1 MKIPVENLYYV
12 LCYAWERLDRLEVVP
27 DDVRTSTFDL
37 PQNLLAQLLHDS
49 FSQVLRRGLDRGYR
63 ERAEDT
69 RRPRGK
75 LDLPSTVRRALR
87 LRGQVHVRFEEL
99 SRNVLH
105 NRIVKT
111 TMLRLAAVE
120 ELNTNLKGKL
130 TRLVQRVAD
139 VGEVDLR
146 EDVFRRVQIHR
157 NNADYGFLLDV
168 CRMIARHL
176 FPEAH
181 AGAVRFRDFTTDER
195 EMGRLFEDFV
205 RGFLRT
211 EHPRLGVRRGHKSI
225 KWDAA
230 PEGDAV
236 LRLPLMETDIYV
248 PGAAD
253 GRSAIVETKCVSEPF
268 ARGDEASTVSLRSDH
283 LYQLFGYL
291 TNHARSYA
299 AEPPALGVLLYATAG
314 TTFDYRYRVHGHP
327 LRVSSVD
334 LTKPWP
340 AVREGLDRLADA
352 LSGHKGPNAQQA
364 VA

>member
-1 MKIPVENLYYV
+1 MKIPAENLYYV
-12 LCYAWERLDRLEVVP
+12 LCYAWERLDRLEAVP
-27 DDVRTSTFDL
+27 DDVRPSAFDL
-37 PQNLLAQLLHDS
+37 PQNLLARLLHDS

-87 LRGQVHVRFEEL
+87 LRGQVRVRFEEL
-99 SRNVLH
+99 SRDVLH

-157 NNADYGFLLDV
+157 NNADYGFLLDL

-181 AGAVRFRDFTTDER
+181 AGAVRFRDFTTDEQ

-211 EHPRLGVRRGHKSI
+211 EHPRLGVRGHKSI

-268 ARGDEASTVSLRSDH
+268 AGGGEASSVSLRSDH

-291 TNHARSYA
+291 TNHARSCA

-340 AVREGLDRLADA
+340 AVREGLDRLAEA

>member
-1 MKIPVENLYYV
+1 MTIPPENLYYV
-12 LCYAWERLDRLEVVP
+12 LCYAWERLDRLEAVP
-27 DDVRTSTFDL
+27 HDVRTSTFDL
-37 PQNLLAQLLHDS
+37 PQNLLARLLHDS

-87 LRGQVHVRFEEL
+87 LRGQVRVRFEEL
-99 SRNVLH
+99 SRDVLH

-120 ELNTNLKGKL
+120 ELNADLKGKL
-130 TRLVQRVAD
+130 MRLVQRIAD

-146 EDVFRRVQIHR
+146 EDLFRRVQIHR
-157 NNADYGFLLDV
+157 NNADYGFLLDL

-176 FPEAH
+176 FPEAR
-181 AGAVRFRDFTTDER
+181 AGAVRFRDFTADER

-211 EHPRLGVRRGHKSI
+211 EHPQLGVRGHKSI

-230 PEGDAV
+230 PEGDGV

-248 PGAAD
+248 PGAG
-253 GRSAIVETKCVSEPF
+253 GRSVIVETKCVSEPF
-268 ARGDEASTVSLRSDH
+268 ARGGEASAVSLRSDH
-283 LYQLFGYL
+283 LYQLFAYL
-291 TNHARSYA
+291 TNHARSYS
-299 AEPPALGVLLYATAG
+299 AEPPAVGLLLYATAG
-314 TTFDYRYRVHGHP
+314 ATFDYRYRVQGHP
-327 LRVSSVD
+327 LWVWSVD
-334 LTKPWP
+334 LAKPWP
-340 AVREGLDRLADA
+340 AVRDGLDRLAEA
-352 LSGHKGPNAQQA
+352 LLGYKGPNTRA

>member
-1 MKIPVENLYYV
+1 MKIPAENLYYV
-12 LCYAWERLDRLEVVP
+12 LCYAWERLDRLEAVP

-37 PQNLLAQLLHDS
+37 PQNLLARLLHDS
-49 FSQVLRRGLDRGYR
+49 FSQVLRRGLDRSYR

-87 LRGQVHVRFEEL
+87 VRGQVRVRYEEL
-99 SRNVLH
+99 SRDVLH

-120 ELNTNLKGKL
+120 ELSTDLKGKL
-130 TRLVQRVAD
+130 TRLVQRIAD

-146 EDVFRRVQIHR
+146 EDLFRRVQIHR
-157 NNADYGFLLDV
+157 NNADYGFLLDL
-168 CRMIARHL
+168 CRMIARHV
-176 FPEAH
+176 FPEAR

-211 EHPRLGVRRGHKSI
+211 EHPRLGVRGHKSI
-225 KWDAA
+225 KWDTA
-230 PEGDAV
+230 PDGDAV

-248 PGAAD
+248 PGAG
-253 GRSAIVETKCVSEPF
+253 GRSVIVEAKCVSEPF
-268 ARGDEASTVSLRSDH
+268 ARAGEASTVSLRSDH
-283 LYQLFGYL
+283 LYQLFAYL
-291 TNHARSYA
+291 TNHAQSYP
-299 AEPPALGVLLYATAG
+299 AEPPALGLLLYATAG
-314 TTFDYRYRVHGHP
+314 ATFGYRYDVHGHP
-327 LRVSSVD
+327 LWVSSVD
-334 LTKPWP
+334 LAKPWP
-340 AVREGLDRLADA
+340 AVCEGLNRLAGA
-352 LSGHKGPNAQQA
+352 LSGHKGPNAQA

>member
-1 MKIPVENLYYV
+1 MKIPPENLYYV
-12 LCYAWERLDRLEVVP
+12 LCYAWERLDRLEAVP

-37 PQNLLAQLLHDS
+37 PQNLLARLLHDS

-63 ERAEDT
+63 ERTEDT

-87 LRGQVHVRFEEL
+87 VRGQVRVRFDEL
-99 SRNVLH
+99 SRDVLH

-120 ELNTNLKGKL
+120 ELNTDLKGKL
-130 TRLVQRVAD
+130 MRLVQRVAD

-146 EDVFRRVQIHR
+146 EDLFPRVQIHR
-157 NNADYGFLLDV
+157 NNADYGFLLDL
-168 CRMIARHL
+168 CRMIVRQL

-211 EHPRLGVRRGHKSI
+211 EDPGLGVRGHKSI

-230 PEGDAV
+230 PKGDAA

-253 GRSAIVETKCVSEPF
+253 GRSVIVETKCVSEPF
-268 ARGDEASTVSLRSDH
+268 ARGGEASTGSLHSDH
-283 LYQLFGYL
+283 LYQLFAYL
-291 TNHARSYA
+291 KNHARSCA
-299 AEPPALGVLLYATAG
+299 AEPPALGLLLYATAG
-314 TTFDYRYRVHGHP
+314 TTFSYRYDVHGHP
-327 LRVSSVD
+327 LWVSSVD
-334 LTKPWP
+334 LAKPWP
-340 AVREGLDRLADA
+340 AVREGLNRLAEA
-352 LSGHKGPNAQQA
+352 LSEQKGPNARA

>member
-1 MKIPVENLYYV
+1 MTIPPENLYYV
-12 LCYAWERLDRLEVVP
+12 LCYAWERLDRLEAVP
-27 DDVRTSTFDL
+27 HDVRTSTFDL
-37 PQNLLAQLLHDS
+37 PQNLLARLLRDS

-87 LRGQVHVRFEEL
+87 LRGQVRVRFEEL
-99 SRNVLH
+99 SRDVLH

-120 ELNTNLKGKL
+120 ELNADLKGKL
-130 TRLVQRVAD
+130 TRLVQRIAD

-146 EDVFRRVQIHR
+146 EDLFRRVQIHR
-157 NNADYGFLLDV
+157 NNADYGFLLDL

-176 FPEAH
+176 VPEGR
-181 AGAVRFRDFTTDER
+181 AGAVRFRDFTADER

-211 EHPRLGVRRGHKSI
+211 EHPQLGVFRGHKSI
-225 KWDAA
+225 KWGAA
-230 PEGDAV
+230 PQGDGV

-248 PGAAD
+248 PGAG
-253 GRSAIVETKCVSEPF
+253 GRSVIVETKCVSEPF
-268 ARGDEASTVSLRSDH
+268 ARGGEASTVSLRSDH
-283 LYQLFGYL
+283 LYQLFAYL
-291 TNHARSYA
+291 TNHARSYS
-299 AEPPALGVLLYATAG
+299 AEPPAVGLLLYATAG
-314 TTFDYRYRVHGHP
+314 ATFDYRYRVQGHP
-327 LRVSSVD
+327 LWVWSVD
-334 LTKPWP
+334 LAKPWP
-340 AVREGLDRLADA
+340 AVRDGLDRLAGA
-352 LSGHKGPNAQQA
+352 LLGYKGPNTRA

>member
-1 MKIPVENLYYV
+1 MKIPAENLYYV
-12 LCYAWERLDRLEVVP
+12 LCYAWERLDRLEAVP
-27 DDVRTSTFDL
+27 DDVRTSTFEL
-37 PQNLLAQLLHDS
+37 PQNLLARLLHDS

-63 ERAEDT
+63 EREEDT

-75 LDLPSTVRRALR
+75 LDVPSTARRALR
-87 LRGQVHVRFEEL
+87 VRGQVRVRFEEL
-99 SRNVLH
+99 SRDVLH

-120 ELNTNLKGKL
+120 ELDTDLKGKL

-146 EDVFRRVQIHR
+146 EDLFRRVQIHR
-157 NNADYGFLLDV
+157 NNADYGFLLDL

-211 EHPRLGVRRGHKSI
+211 EHPWLGVGGHKSI
-225 KWDAA
+225 RWDAA
-230 PEGDAV
+230 HEGDAV
-236 LRLPLMETDIYV
+236 LRLPLMETDIHV
-248 PGAAD
+248 PGA
-253 GRSAIVETKCVSEPF
+253 GRRSVIVETKCVSEPF
-268 ARGDEASTVSLRSDH
+268 ARAGEASTASLRSDH
-283 LYQLFGYL
+283 LYQLFAYL
-291 TNHARSYA
+291 KNHARSYP
-299 AEPPALGVLLYATAG
+299 AETPALGVLLYATAG
-314 TTFDYRYRVHGHP
+314 ATFEYRYRVHEHP
-327 LRVSSVD
+327 LWVWSVD
-334 LTKPWP
+334 LAKPWP
-340 AVREGLDRLADA
+340 AVREGLDSLAEA
-352 LSGHKGPNAQQA
+352 LSGQKGPDARA

>member
-1 MKIPVENLYYV
+1 M
-12 LCYAWERLDRLEVVP
+12 
-27 DDVRTSTFDL
+27 RTSTFDL
-37 PQNLLAQLLHDS
+37 PQNLLARLLRDS

-87 LRGQVHVRFEEL
+87 LRGQVRVRFEEL
-99 SRNVLH
+99 SRDVLH

-120 ELNTNLKGKL
+120 ELNADLKGKL
-130 TRLVQRVAD
+130 TRLVQRIAD

-146 EDVFRRVQIHR
+146 EDLFRRVQIHR
-157 NNADYGFLLDV
+157 NNADYGFLLDL

-176 FPEAH
+176 VPEGR
-181 AGAVRFRDFTTDER
+181 AGAVRFRDFTADER

-211 EHPRLGVRRGHKSI
+211 EHPQLGVFRGHKSI
-225 KWDAA
+225 KWGAA
-230 PEGDAV
+230 PQGDGV

-248 PGAAD
+248 PGAG
-253 GRSAIVETKCVSEPF
+253 GRSVIVETKCVSEPF
-268 ARGDEASTVSLRSDH
+268 ARGGEASTVSLRSDH
-283 LYQLFGYL
+283 LYQLFAYL
-291 TNHARSYA
+291 TNHARSYS
-299 AEPPALGVLLYATAG
+299 AEPPAVGLLLYATAG
-314 TTFDYRYRVHGHP
+314 ATFDYRYRVQGHP
-327 LRVSSVD
+327 LWVWSVD
-334 LTKPWP
+334 LAKPWP
-340 AVREGLDRLADA
+340 AVRDGLDRLAGA
-352 LSGHKGPNAQQA
+352 LLGYKGPNTRA

>member
-1 MKIPVENLYYV
+1 MKIPAENLYYV
-12 LCYAWERLDRLEVVP
+12 LCYAWERLDRLETVP

-37 PQNLLAQLLHDS
+37 PQNLLARLLHDS

-75 LDLPSTVRRALR
+75 LDLPSTIRRALR
-87 LRGQVHVRFEEL
+87 LRGQVRVRFEEL
-99 SRNVLH
+99 SRDVLH

-111 TMLRLAAVE
+111 TMLRLAAVD
-120 ELNTNLKGKL
+120 ELNTDLKEKL
-130 TRLVQRVAD
+130 TRLVQRIAD

-146 EDVFRRVQIHR
+146 EDLFRRVQIHR
-157 NNADYGFLLDV
+157 NNADYGFLLDM
-168 CRMIARHL
+168 CRMIARQL

-195 EMGRLFEDFV
+195 EMGRLFEEFV

-211 EHPRLGVRRGHKSI
+211 EHPRLGVCGHKSI
-225 KWDAA
+225 KWDAV
-230 PEGDAV
+230 PEGNAI
-236 LRLPLMETDIYV
+236 LRLPLMETDIYL

-253 GRSAIVETKCVSEPF
+253 ARSVVVETKCVSEPF
-268 ARGDEASTVSLRSDH
+268 ARGGGASSVSLRSDH
-283 LYQLFGYL
+283 LYQLFAYL
-291 TNHARSYA
+291 TNHARSYSG
-299 AEPPALGVLLYATAG
+299 EPPALGVLLYATAG

-327 LRVSSVD
+327 LWVSAVD
-334 LTKPWP
+334 LAKPWP
-340 AVREGLDRLADA
+340 AVREGLDRFAAA
-352 LSGHKGPNAQQA
+352 LSEQKGPNARA